1 MLVITSEIRVQGLTG
16 RQVTDFMLS
25 CNDEQYQGWWPG
37 THLQLHSVGRSV
49 GTVADTVLMDEFIGQ
64 RRLRLQG
71 TVEEMD
77 PGRRIVWRLRKIIPL
92 PARLSLVLSPVPD
105 GVMVKHTV
113 TVGWRR
119 IGRILDPLL
128 RLYLTPRFGPTS
140 RHTCTPNSPCCGTTS
155 VRTLQPAHRMAR
167 QRQAT
172 RTPGN
177 PCRDSRRTTA
187 TGALRPRCARAW
199 EERLPDVSGR
209 WRKGCRS

>member
-1 MLVITSEIRVQGLTG
+1 MLVITSEVKVQGLTG

-37 THLQLHSVGRSV
+37 THLQLHPVGQSV
-49 GTVADTVLMDEFIGQ
+49 GTVGDKVVMDELIGQ

-71 TVEEMD
+71 TVEEVD

-105 GVMVKHTV
+105 GVMVTHTV

-128 RLYLTPRFGPTS
+128 RLYLTPRFVADLEAHVQTEFPLLRDYLRAHPATS
-140 RHTCTPNSPCCGTTS
+140 AQDGAAAAGDP
-155 VRTLQPAHRMAR
+155 QPWK
-167 QRQAT
+167 
-172 RTPGN
+172 
-177 PCRDSRRTTA
+177 S
-187 TGALRPRCARAW
+187 L
-199 EERLPDVSGR
+199 
-209 WRKGCRS
+209 